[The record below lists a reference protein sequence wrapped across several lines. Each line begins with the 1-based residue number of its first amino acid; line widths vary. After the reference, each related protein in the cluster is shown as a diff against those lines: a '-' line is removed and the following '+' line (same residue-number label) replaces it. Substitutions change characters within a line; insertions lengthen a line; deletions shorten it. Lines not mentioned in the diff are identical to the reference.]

1 MDSLYKVCR
10 IPNKGEGLIATTDI
24 TRGQLIL
31 SEAPLFRYTDQR
43 FNDHSEASRQYN
55 KLGRAK
61 QKKVWKLFDVTGNRN
76 RAEDLELVM
85 RTNGIKL
92 RDPNHD
98 MMYGLFEIACRINH
112 SCLPNTHSSWD
123 SEKGTIEIYA
133 TQSIP
138 QGEEI
143 TSTYIGNL
151 GGYAPRQQ
159 CLSYIFK
166 FTCRCRLCTLPEE
179 DRELSDLRI
188 REINSLRQG
197 EVSTLDQIRELLQ
210 LYDQESIVD
219 WQPVEAYEGAWRL
232 ARRSGYRTRA
242 RIFAERGA
250 KLCAE
255 IEGFDGANTVEWRK
269 RAMDCGDEDEEMPE
283 DGEEFE
289 ERLFGELEVK
299 ENVDGWGDWF

>member
-1 MDSLYKVCR
+1 MDPLYKVCR

-31 SEAPLFRYTDQR
+31 SEAPLFRYTDLR
-43 FNDHSEASRQYN
+43 FNDPSEADRQYN

-76 RAEDLELVM
+76 RSEDLELVM

-98 MMYGLFEIACRINH
+98 MMYGLFEVACRINH

-123 SEKGTIEIYA
+123 PEKGTIEIYA

-151 GGYAPRQQ
+151 GEYALRQE
-159 CLSYIFK
+159 CLAYIFR
-166 FTCRCRLCTLPEE
+166 FTCRCCLCTLPEE
-179 DRELSDLRI
+179 DRESSDLRI
-188 REINSLRQG
+188 QEINYLRRQD
-197 EVSTLDQIRELLQ
+197 VSTLSQIRELLQ
-210 LYDQESIVD
+210 LYDQESIAD

-232 ARRSGYRTRA
+232 ARRSGYKTRA

-283 DGEEFE
+283 EEEEFE
-289 ERLFGELEVK
+289 ERLFGELQVK